1 MNKLR
6 KAICIFGSLIIIST
20 LFGCET
26 DSDTAKD
33 FKEYTKAKYAMNFKI
48 KSISQGSSF
57 FGEGSYPDECVIYC
71 ENDPSKKFII
81 TRNHRYLG
89 KSTTYKDGYFASLVS
104 NLVSERI
111 KGIIGDNFKDF
122 KYYVDISS
130 DIIKKDNDMSF
141 DLNSVISN
149 QKEMTIN
156 LYVLVNS
163 GESFDKNR
171 IDSRVYQ
178 FINELENS
186 NLTSK
191 GNHDINI
198 YSHFYSVNNEVFNKT
213 NPKILKD
220 ERDKKEKAVGSEVTV
235 F

>member
-6 KAICIFGSLIIIST
+6 KAICIFVSLIIILT

-26 DSDTAKD
+26 DKDTAKD

-57 FGEGSYPDECVIYC
+57 FGEGSYPDECVIYS
-71 ENDPSKKFII
+71 ENNPSKKFTI
-81 TRNHRYLG
+81 TKNHCYFG
-89 KSTTYKDGYFASLVS
+89 KSTTYNDGYFASLVS

-111 KGIIGDNFKDF
+111 KGIMGDNFKDF

-141 DLNSVISN
+141 DLNSAISN

-163 GESFDKNR
+163 GENFDKNQMN
-171 IDSRVYQ
+171 SRVYQ
-178 FINELENS
+178 FMNELENS
-186 NLTSK
+186 NLINK
-191 GNHDINI
+191 GNHHINI
-198 YSHFYSVNNEVFNKT
+198 YFHFYSVTNEVFNKT
-213 NPKILKD
+213 NPKILKHGA
-220 ERDKKEKAVGSEVTV
+220 K
-235 F
+235 